1 MSMAHIATQNY
12 KNPQPLS
19 CHPVAILESEGR
31 VADGTMLNSV
41 ACTAICGHD
50 TIDLNCFCLG

>member
-12 KNPQPLS
+12 ENPQPLS
-19 CHPVAILESEGR
+19 CHPVAMLESEGR

-50 TIDLNCFCLG
+50 TIDLN